1 MAKIL
6 SGKEVA
12 SSLEAKLK
20 EDIAALKTRGV
31 TPGLAIIRATDS
43 RPMLSYEN
51 NAALRA
57 SRLGIDVFK
66 YSFPENA
73 CKDELIKAVEEINA
87 DRNIHG
93 CIMLRPLPGELRTHE
108 KEISNRLTPEKDID
122 CMTDISFGGVFTGK
136 STGFP
141 PCTPQAVI
149 ELLDHYAI
157 AIEGKR
163 AAVIGR
169 SLIVGRPAALML
181 LNRNATVTLCHKKTK
196 DLSSI
201 TKESDIIVSAAGC
214 PGLLTKENV
223 SPGQVVI
230 DVSTTWDEKKPNGS
244 GGFGTFTGDAVFE
257 EVESVVDAI
266 TPVPGG
272 IGMITIYVLFKHLIE
287 AADNLTK

>member
-20 EDIAALKTRGV
+20 EDIAALKARGV

-57 SRLGIDVFK
+57 ARIGIDVYK
-66 YSFPENA
+66 YSFPEKA
-73 CKDELIKAVEEINA
+73 CKDELIKTVEEINA

-93 CIMLRPLPGELRTHE
+93 CIMLRPLPGELRAHE

-157 AIEGKR
+157 DLEGKR

-201 TKESDIIVSAAGC
+201 TKESDIIVSAAGS
-214 PGLLTKENV
+214 PGLLTKEYV

-230 DVSTTWDEKKPNGS
+230 DVSTTWDEKKPNGI
-244 GGFGTFTGDAVFE
+244 GGFGTFTGDAVFG
-257 EVESVVDAI
+257 EVESIVDAI

-287 AADNLTK
+287 AANNLTK

>member
-1 MAKIL
+1 
-6 SGKEVA
+6 
-12 SSLEAKLK
+12 
-20 EDIAALKTRGV
+20 
-31 TPGLAIIRATDS
+31 
-43 RPMLSYEN
+43 
-51 NAALRA
+51 
-57 SRLGIDVFK
+57 
-66 YSFPENA
+66 
-73 CKDELIKAVEEINA
+73 
-87 DRNIHG
+87 
-93 CIMLRPLPGELRTHE
+93 
-108 KEISNRLTPEKDID
+108 
-122 CMTDISFGGVFTGK
+122 
-136 STGFP
+136 
-141 PCTPQAVI
+141 
-149 ELLDHYAI
+149 
-157 AIEGKR
+157 
-163 AAVIGR
+163 
-169 SLIVGRPAALML
+169 ML